1 MFRHLIPALAD
12 RFHVIAPDHLGFGNS
27 DLPPVDAFTY
37 TFDSLTDITEA
48 LLTQLDV
55 TRYALYVQDY
65 GAPIGWRLALRTPD
79 AITAVITQN
88 GNAYEDGFVPDFW
101 KPVWAY
107 CENPGPRTE
116 PAVRTALSL
125 DAIRW
130 QYLHGVDRP
139 ELVDPDTW
147 AADHREV
154 NRPGNDLVQLALF
167 RDYAGNPPLYPQVHA
182 YFRERQVPLLAVWGA
197 GDEIFGPDGARAF
210 TRDLPDAE
218 IHLVPGGDISFSKA
232 TWTPWPGMFAGSWA
246 RPRSSRRTPLARLFS
261 DRLVAQ
267 RAAVVLAS
275 ALAELTTHDEEF
287 ARLWAER
294 DVKVNGRGRK
304 VMRHPDVGA
313 IAVHFET
320 LTPLQDPDQ
329 LLVIYRA
336 ADDESQSALD
346 RLCAR

>member
-1 MFRHLIPALAD
+1 MVEIRHRYATVRGHRVFYREAGAREAPTLVLLHGFPSSSRMFRRLIPALAD

-27 DLPPVDAFTY
+27 DVPPVDAFAY

-48 LLTQLDV
+48 LLAQLDI

-65 GAPIGWRLALRTPD
+65 GAPIGWRLALRNPD
-79 AITAVITQN
+79 AITAVVTQN
-88 GNAYEDGFVPDFW
+88 GNAYEDGFVPEFW

-107 CENPGPRTE
+107 CENPGPQTE

-147 AADHREV
+147 AADHGEV
-154 NRPGNDLVQLALF
+154 SRPGNDLVQLALF
-167 RDYAGNPPLYPQVHA
+167 RDYASNPPLYPHVHA

-218 IHLVPGGDISFSKA
+218 IHLVPGGGHFLLESHLD
-232 TWTPWPGMFAGSWA
+232 TVAGYM
-246 RPRSSRRTPLARLFS
+246 RGFLT
-261 DRLVAQ
+261 VT
-267 RAAVVLAS
+267 AS
-275 ALAELTTHDEEF
+275 PA
-287 ARLWAER
+287 
-294 DVKVNGRGRK
+294 
-304 VMRHPDVGA
+304 
-313 IAVHFET
+313 
-320 LTPLQDPDQ
+320 
-329 LLVIYRA
+329 
-336 ADDESQSALD
+336 
-346 RLCAR
+346 

>member
-1 MFRHLIPALAD
+1 MVEVRHHYATVRGHRVFYREAGAREAPTLVLLHGYPSSSRMFRHLIPALAD

-27 DLPPVDAFTY
+27 DVPSVDAFPY

-48 LLTQLDV
+48 LLAQLDV
-55 TRYALYVQDY
+55 TRYAVYVQDY

-79 AITAVITQN
+79 VITAVITQN
-88 GNAYEDGFVPDFW
+88 GNAYEDGFVPEFW

-107 CENPGPRTE
+107 CENPGPQTE

-147 AADHREV
+147 AADHHEV
-154 NRPGNDLVQLALF
+154 SRPGNDLVQLALF
-167 RDYAGNPPLYPQVHA
+167 RDYASNPPLYPQVHA

-218 IHLVPGGDISFSKA
+218 IHLVPGGGHFLLESHLD
-232 TWTPWPGMFAGSWA
+232 TVAGYV
-246 RPRSSRRTPLARLFS
+246 RGFLT
-261 DRLVAQ
+261 VA
-267 RAAVVLAS
+267 AS
-275 ALAELTTHDEEF
+275 PA
-287 ARLWAER
+287 
-294 DVKVNGRGRK
+294 
-304 VMRHPDVGA
+304 
-313 IAVHFET
+313 
-320 LTPLQDPDQ
+320 
-329 LLVIYRA
+329 
-336 ADDESQSALD
+336 
-346 RLCAR
+346 